1 MIRGRPE
8 YFNEGEW
15 RGVCDDSYENT
26 EIVASVMCMTLG
38 FSGEGAVFLGN

>member
-15 RGVCDDSYENT
+15 RPVCDDTYGDT
-26 EIVASVMCMTLG
+26 TTVASVMCKTLG
-38 FSGEGAVFLGN
+38 FSGDGAVMH